1 MVNTFS
7 GEEYDFEENFEEV
20 EGGEVEMIED
30 KVCIDGEMTV
40 LLSTSASSDLD
51 AKEEAVE
58 SNQAAWKSILQE
70 DAPHG
75 VVLQEEEMFS
85 PKRGTGNVDRAEKG
99 RAATTPPPSY
109 DASIKKRRVVVARR
123 KTPNH
128 NTIRLGVATSPSRFV
143 DEEREMMMVEEKVA
157 SAATPR
163 AFFSIEPLL
172 QENIARQQQQQQQ
185 QQRSLLP
192 RLQAK
197 VITTKTVDPSPV
209 KKRRIDEVERDTSSS
224 FSTTTSAATITSAT
238 SSTNSTHSTTS
249 HSFAPQAATVLP
261 SPPATSEKLFAAM
274 PEFQFHQRGEVEAAP
289 APAPAPAFGSTTH
302 TTAHR
307 TTNSSA
313 ASGSVPPL
321 CATDAVYRTALEA
334 FETSMS
340 KDPDS
345 HATMTALKSIVTLLR
360 DSDVMLGDE
369 SLPCPELLLASAAS
383 IKEESK
389 EETIERRAK
398 EQVESELLEK
408 MDRASKE
415 REAMVDMF
423 GATIIRWKIS
433 FGESTKQ
440 KVMEEKAQEEENDA
454 EVHDSLSETEH

>member
-172 QENIARQQQQQQQ
+172 QENIARQQQQQQ
-185 QQRSLLP
+185 RSLLP

-209 KKRRIDEVERDTSSS
+209 KKRRIDEVEKKIFASSS
-224 FSTTTSAATITSAT
+224 FSATTSAATITSAT
-238 SSTNSTHSTTS
+238 TSTNSSHSTTS

-261 SPPATSEKLFAAM
+261 SPPATSEKLFAAK
-274 PEFQFHQRGEVEAAP
+274 PEFQFHQRGEVEAA
-289 APAPAPAFGSTTH
+289 AAAAAFGSTTH

>member
-40 LLSTSASSDLD
+40 LLSTSASSDMD
-51 AKEEAVE
+51 TKEEAVE
-58 SNQAAWKSILQE
+58 SNQAAWKSILQ

-75 VVLQEEEMFS
+75 AVLQEEEMFS

-172 QENIARQQQQQQQ
+172 QENIARQQQQQQ
-185 QQRSLLP
+185 RSLLP

-209 KKRRIDEVERDTSSS
+209 KKRRIDEVEKKIFASSS
-224 FSTTTSAATITSAT
+224 FSATTSAATITSAT
-238 SSTNSTHSTTS
+238 TSTNSSHSTTS

-261 SPPATSEKLFAAM
+261 SPPATSEKLFAAK
-274 PEFQFHQRGEVEAAP
+274 PEFQFHQRGEVEAA
-289 APAPAPAFGSTTH
+289 AAAAAFGSTTH

-307 TTNSSA
+307 TTNSST
-313 ASGSVPPL
+313 ASGSVAPL

-360 DSDVMLGDE
+360 DSDIMLGDE

-415 REAMVDMF
+415 REAMMDMF
-423 GATIIRWKIS
+423 GATMIRWKIS
-433 FGESTKQ
+433 FGGSTKQ
-440 KVMEEKAQEEENDA
+440 KVVEEKAQEEENDA